1 MKKISETILFFGSGP
16 VAADSLLWLA
26 NNFNI
31 EAVITK
37 PKKEHHIGDVPVLD
51 ITNKLKI
58 KTYQAIDKLSLEEIF
73 ETNHFESK
81 LAILIDYGIIISQK
95 IIDYFP
101 LGIINSHFSILPEWR
116 GADPIT
122 FAILSGQQETGVS
135 LMKLTTKMDEGPL
148 LNWQTIPLDNTET
161 TPILTEKLINLSNKL
176 IIKTIPN
183 YLNNK
188 IIPQD
193 QKITKKNISYSRK
206 ITKNDGKLNFS
217 LPAEQLERQIRAYIN
232 WPKSKT
238 IINNIPV
245 AITKVKIINQSG
257 EPGIFFRF
265 NNQLAVYCY
274 EKALLIEELI
284 PDNKKRMTSTAFM
297 AGHKI

>member
-58 KTYQAIDKLSLEEIF
+58 KTHQAIDKLSLEEIF

-206 ITKNDGKLNFS
+206 ITKNDGKLNFN